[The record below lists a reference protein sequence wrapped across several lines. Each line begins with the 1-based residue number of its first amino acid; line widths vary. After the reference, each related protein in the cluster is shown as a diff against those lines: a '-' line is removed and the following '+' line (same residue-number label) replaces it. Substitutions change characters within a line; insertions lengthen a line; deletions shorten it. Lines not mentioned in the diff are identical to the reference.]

1 MRGDSPLWGG
11 GSLGE
16 APLPETAL
24 NVCLCLPGERSLH
37 FLTVAGA
44 GTWGLRRWSLGWV
57 RWQHRQVL
65 LRSQA
70 VDRMA
75 FGASGREQSTT
86 KVHLGSHPHPQRR
99 LRKDPELL
107 PRCRPSPVLSSATQ
121 SKKQVATPRGLHCA
135 GCWLGVGP
143 QLPHREGLGSPQ
155 PPPRPHH
162 RTPPEWV
169 FMLQSCHPFE
179 WKILFLDRFLF
190 GSLCSMSDFSGKDDR
205 VSGLRDTVWLSTFSS
220 RNLVVLSPGWLM
232 RSGGGQAGR
241 PFFLRN
247 GAAATRPAVLT
258 PRSRFLRH
266 TYPISYPHPNKA
278 H

>member
-1 MRGDSPLWGG
+1 MRYLCKKSSSGVKNFIRYSSIFSKRSEKEITHIAFYYFLKEAFAPLEKRNEGRQPTAGGG

-44 GTWGLRRWSLGWV
+44 GMWGLRRWSLGWV

-86 KVHLGSHPHPQRR
+86 KVHLGSHPHPQQR

-107 PRCRPSPVLSSATQ
+107 PRCRPSPVLPSATQ

-155 PPPRPHH
+155 PPPRPTQVGVYASKLPSVWMEDPIP
-162 RTPPEWV
+162 RQV
-169 FMLQSCHPFE
+169 
-179 WKILFLDRFLF
+179 
-190 GSLCSMSDFSGKDDR
+190 SL
-205 VSGLRDTVWLSTFSS
+205 W
-220 RNLVVLSPGWLM
+220 
-232 RSGGGQAGR
+232 
-241 PFFLRN
+241 
-247 GAAATRPAVLT
+247 
-258 PRSRFLRH
+258 
-266 TYPISYPHPNKA
+266 ISLLNV
-278 H
+278 